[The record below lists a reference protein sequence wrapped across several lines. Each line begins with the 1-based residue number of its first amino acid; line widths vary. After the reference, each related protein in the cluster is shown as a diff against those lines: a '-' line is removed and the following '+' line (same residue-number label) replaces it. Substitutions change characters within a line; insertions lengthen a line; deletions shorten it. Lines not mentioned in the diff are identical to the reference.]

1 MRDAVPVGR
10 DCGGSRRRSVAGIVG
25 AVVGFGF
32 ALLWAIFGFWRTLF
46 ILLLTLAGYIVGARF
61 FRNSTHFRE
70 LIDKF
75 LPPGRFR

>member
-1 MRDAVPVGR
+1 MKRLFDPILRLLHGK
-10 DCGGSRRRSVAGIVG
+10 DAGIVG

-75 LPPGRFR
+75 LPPGRFC

>member
-1 MRDAVPVGR
+1 MKRLFDPILRLLHGK
-10 DCGGSRRRSVAGIVG
+10 DAGIVG